1 MLKCTAGTALVLLT
15 ITGPSQAGSGGSVL
29 PRGAAGLSYARSQS
43 YACSAKGSKNEWYR
57 PGVPYPCVDRIDAQT
72 ARNREVYYDLMHQAW
87 VKGDL
92 SVLEKY
98 IEADTY
104 DYSPLH
110 PPEKGTKGFAGIVTS
125 FRSALSNIQLV
136 HTDMAEGD
144 LVTHFWK
151 LTGVHDR
158 GVLFG
163 VGPTGKTVEL
173 SGISTVTVKDGKVV
187 ARWSQLDIYGLLL
200 QLGLAKPMK

>member
-1 MLKCTAGTALVLLT
+1 MLRSTTGTALILLT
-15 ITGPSQAGSGGSVL
+15 MTSATQAASPGSVL
-29 PRGAAGLSYARSQS
+29 PRGAAGLNYARSQS
-43 YACSAKGSKNEWYR
+43 YACSAKGRKNEWYR
-57 PGVPYPCVDRIDAQT
+57 AGVPYPCVDRIDT
-72 ARNREVYYDLMHQAW
+72 STIRNREVYYELMHQAW

-92 SVLEKY
+92 SVLEKF
-98 IEADTY
+98 IEAGTY

-110 PPEKGTKGFAGIVTS
+110 PPEKGTKGFAGIITS

-136 HTDMAEGD
+136 HSDMAEGD

-151 LTGVHDR
+151 LSGVHDK

-163 VGPTGKTVEL
+163 VGPTGKPIEL

-187 ARWSQLDIYGLLL
+187 ARWSQLDIYGLLV